1 MVKAIIRIAAAGLLT
16 MLPGP
21 AAAQQLAAA
30 APAWLQSW
38 LSGPLPGHPA
48 AQPAVAA
55 VAKPAATPVR
65 SANHSGPDWLTDW
78 LSGPL
83 PGRRPAPP
91 AKPPRGAA
99 GAIGQ
104 TVPWPKAY
112 TPPPRPFRPAFD
124 PTPAPP
130 PSLKPKPGRHAR
142 LLPDLELSAGVVWS
156 SGVTTWNHDGTSASA
171 ALGNPSS
178 ELTYEDADVA
188 ALEFGA
194 KMKFGP
200 GWFVRGTAGFG
211 LAEIGEGN
219 FRDDDFRAGQVLFS
233 STDSPIPETDLF
245 YISAD
250 VGKTFVRTADDRLS
264 LSLFAG
270 MQYWHEQYSA
280 YGLYNR
286 LTGAQTQSDDTLV
299 LTNSVEWSS
308 VRLGA
313 LASYRPS
320 ERLKWTA
327 DVAFIPYTSMHNE
340 DSHWLRTGS
349 SQLGPAP
356 NVIMDGDGFGFQ
368 GQLGLEY
375 FLTPRLAMNLDFR
388 YWSLMSDGEITTG
401 VSTSS
406 PSTFPLNDLDTTR
419 YGVQM
424 GVTYAL

>member
-1 MVKAIIRIAAAGLLT
+1 MVKAFIRIAAAGLLT
-16 MLPGP
+16 MHPGP

-38 LSGPLPGHPA
+38 LSEPLPGHPA

-83 PGRRPAPP
+83 PGRRPSSRAR
-91 AKPPRGAA
+91 PPRGA

-130 PSLKPKPGRHAR
+130 PSLKPKPGRHAT
-142 LLPDLELSAGVVWS
+142 LLPDLELSAGVVWT
-156 SGVTTWNHDGTSASA
+156 SGVTTWNHDGTSASS

-178 ELTYEDADVA
+178 ELTYEDVDA
-188 ALEFGA
+188 AVLEFGA
-194 KMKFGP
+194 KMKFGR
-200 GWFVRGTAGFG
+200 GWFARGTAGFG
-211 LAEIGEGN
+211 LAEIGTGN
-219 FRDDDFRAGQVLFS
+219 FRDDDFLAGQVLFS

-250 VGKTFVRTADDRLS
+250 VGRTFVRTADDRLS

-270 MQYWHEQYSA
+270 FQYWHEEYSA

-286 LTGAQTQSDDTLV
+286 LTNTQTQSDDTLV

-320 ERLKWTA
+320 ARLQWTA
-327 DVAFIPYTSMHNE
+327 DVAFIPYSAMHNE
-340 DSHWLRTGS
+340 DSHWLRTGA